1 MVSPGV
7 ATLRATE
14 HGGSRLLCEQ
24 LDLQALSPYDRKMV
38 APAELADALAT
49 AEAHSFDSLGDA
61 EEIRETKPAS
71 VQC

>member
-7 ATLRATE
+7 ARIVATE
-14 HGGSRLLCEQ
+14 HGGSRLHCEQ
-24 LDLQALSPYDRKMV
+24 LDLQELSACDSKMV
-38 APAELADALAT
+38 APAELAVLAT

>member
-1 MVSPGV
+1 MD
-7 ATLRATE
+7 ATVGTFGATE
-14 HGGSRLLCEQ
+14 HGGSRLLCER
-24 LDLQALSPYDRKMV
+24 LDLQALSPYDSKMV

-61 EEIRETKPAS
+61 KEIKETRPAS